1 MKSAGAKVALVTGA
15 GSGLGLE
22 AALTLAREGY
32 RVFGTVLT
40 AAEGIQ
46 LRDAAAARRVAV
58 GIVPMDVTREA
69 DVQAGVES
77 VLADTGRIDALVSFA
92 GVGLRGFFEDLTLE
106 EIRRVY
112 DVNVFGTMAVVQA
125 VLPHMRKARS
135 GRIILTTSI
144 GGRMGTMTISGY
156 GSSKFA
162 CEGFGECLHQEV
174 FPLGIRVSLLEP
186 GLVATPH
193 FTMNRN
199 RSRRAVDPASP
210 YYKWFCQHER
220 LVDSILA
227 RRSFGPDEVA
237 ATVVKIL
244 ASRRPR
250 LRYVV
255 GRTAKVIFALRRYI
269 PGELFQNVYWAAV
282 RRMVTRPKFQADG
295 LSGAEAVSNAGNNPR
310 EQTTALR

>member
-1 MKSAGAKVALVTGA
+1 MSDSSSKVALITGA

-22 AALTLAREGY
+22 AALTLAAEGY

-40 AAEGIQ
+40 QAEDET
-46 LRDAAAARRVAV
+46 LTAAALARGVTVRPVH
-58 GIVPMDVTREA
+58 MDVTQLSQ
-69 DVQAGVES
+69 VQSGVTY
-77 VLADTGRIDALVSFA
+77 VIAAAGRIDALITFA
-92 GVGLRGFFEDLTLE
+92 GLGLRGFFEDLGLD

-125 VLPHMRKARS
+125 VLPYMRKAKS

-162 CEGFGECLHQEV
+162 CEGFGECLHQELLP
-174 FPLGIRVSLLEP
+174 FGIHVSLLEP

-193 FTMNRN
+193 FTRNRN
-199 RSRRAVDPASP
+199 RGRRAVDPSSP
-210 YYKWFCQHER
+210 YYKWFCQHEQI
-220 LVDSILA
+220 VDSILA
-227 RRSFGPDEVA
+227 RRSFGAEDVA
-237 ATVVKIL
+237 RTVVKIL
-244 ASRRPR
+244 SARRPR

-269 PGELFQNVYWAAV
+269 PGELFQNVYWAFV
-282 RRMVTRPKFQADG
+282 RRMVTRPKRQADG
-295 LSGAEAVSNAGNNPR
+295 LSGTGAASLAPDE
-310 EQTTALR
+310 ETTSVR

>member
-1 MKSAGAKVALVTGA
+1 MSAMPSPPVALVTGA

-22 AALTLAREGY
+22 SALTLAAEGY
-32 RVFGTVLT
+32 RVYGSVLNRSEEEALST
-40 AAEGIQ
+40 AARARGVAVRPLAMDVTQPAEV
-46 LRDAAAARRVAV
+46 LAAVESVAAAA
-58 GIVPMDVTREA
+58 
-69 DVQAGVES
+69 
-77 VLADTGRIDALVSFA
+77 GRIDALVSFA

-112 DVNVFGTMAVVQA
+112 DVNVFGVMAVVQA

-174 FPLGIRVSLLEP
+174 LPFGIHVSLLEP

-193 FTMNRN
+193 FTRNRN

-220 LVDSILA
+220 IVDSILA
-227 RRSFGPDEVA
+227 RQSFGPPEVA
-237 ATVVKIL
+237 RVVLKIL

-269 PGELFQNVYWAAV
+269 PGELFQNLYWAAV
-282 RRMVTRPKFQADG
+282 RRMVTRPRHQADG
-295 LSGAEAVSNAGNNPR
+295 LSGPAAAPGGLVHE
-310 EQTTALR
+310 ETTSSLR